1 MAFDPEMAEIVKM
14 FFQESKEALDVME
27 AGLLSLSATTD
38 LENISTI
45 FRAAHSI
52 KGGSATFGFTGVAE
66 FTHGVE
72 TLLDEMRSGTRAI
85 ETETIQTL
93 LQACDC
99 LREMIVAAESE
110 QPHDELRVA
119 KLNQEIA
126 ALLAQSGNASAPSVV
141 PSAADPR
148 WQIVFR
154 PVPDLLRLRNEPTR
168 MFAELARL
176 GAFTCRADV
185 SEVPTL
191 DAIDPESCFLAWELE
206 VKGAIPKQ
214 TLDEIFDWVDT
225 QCHLEFN
232 FLGGELPQPEPAAK
246 AQHAPA
252 AAPPHPAAARPV
264 PSGNVQKSGGDS
276 GSIRVATERL
286 DNIINLVG
294 ELLITQSMLSGF
306 AERSEQLNFD
316 LLRQGLSQ
324 LSRNTRELQES
335 VMQIRMLPISFAFNR
350 FPRLVHDLS
359 HKLGKKVE
367 LKLTGESTELD
378 KTVLEKI
385 TDPLVHLVRNSLDHG
400 LETPECRLAA
410 GKTETGTL
418 ELSAFHEGGNII
430 IEVSDDG
437 GGLNKSKILKKARE
451 RGLVKEN
458 QELTDEQVDNLIF
471 LPGFS
476 TAEQVS
482 DLSGRGVGMDVVRQ
496 NINDLGGD
504 VQIHSREGS
513 GSTVRIRLPLT
524 LAILDGQLVRVG
536 KETYIISLLAI
547 VETIQVDRER
557 LSTIAGRSE
566 VFRLRDEY
574 LPILKLCDQFGV
586 EPDSRNAEDGLLV
599 VIEAEGR
606 RVGILVDDLLAQQQV
621 VIKSLESNYKSVPG
635 IAGATIL
642 GDGAVALILDV
653 ATLVRSIPNERRAA
667 RAA

>member
-126 ALLAQSGNASAPSVV
+126 ALLAQSDKASAPSVV
-141 PSAADPR
+141 PSPADPR
-148 WQIVFR
+148 WQIAFR

-191 DAIDPESCFLAWELE
+191 DAIDPESCFLAWDLE
-206 VKGAIPKQ
+206 VKGAVPKQ

-246 AQHAPA
+246 AQHVPA

-264 PSGNVQKSGGDS
+264 PSGNAQKSGGDS

-367 LKLTGESTELD
+367 LKLTGEGTELD

-566 VFRLRDEY
+566 VFRLREEY